1 MLQTTATTEATTEAA
16 TEATGAQ
23 PAPVDEAA
31 AQRRALLQSL
41 KPLLVGAG
49 IPMAAYYV
57 LTRGC
62 GMSTMAALAWS
73 GVVPLARTVWGVAKE
88 RKLNALAAVM
98 LVLNVAGVLLSM
110 VAGDVRLM
118 LAKDS
123 AGTGVFGLVVFAA
136 ACAGRPL
143 MSAGLKPF
151 ATKGSAAKEA
161 AWERLSEQSARF
173 RRLER
178 RFSAIWG
185 GALLI
190 EAVARVVGAY
200 TLSPDVMAWLGNVIF
215 GVAFV
220 AAMVVGGGA
229 AADPMEKMVQ
239 QEAEAVAAA

>member
-1 MLQTTATTEATTEAA
+1 MFQTTTEPTTATETATPRPV
-16 TEATGAQ
+16 
-23 PAPVDEAA
+23 PADEAA
-31 AQRRALLQSL
+31 AQRRALVQSL
-41 KPLLVGAG
+41 KPLVVDAG

-73 GVVPLARTVWGVAKE
+73 GVVPLVRTVWGIAKE
-88 RKLNALAAVM
+88 RKVNGLAAVM

-123 AGTGVFGLVVFAA
+123 AGTGVFGLVVLAA
-136 ACAGRPL
+136 AFAGRPL

-151 ATKGSAAKEA
+151 ATKGAPAKEA
-161 AWERLSEQSARF
+161 AWERLSEGSVRF

-200 TLSPDVMAWLGNVIF
+200 TLSPDVMAWLGNVLF

-229 AADPMEKMVQ
+229 AADPMEKLVE
-239 QEAEAVAAA
+239 QEAAA

>member
-1 MLQTTATTEATTEAA
+1 MLQTTIEATAVTA
-16 TEATGAQ
+16 T
-23 PAPVDEAA
+23 PADETT

-41 KPLLVGAG
+41 KPLLVDAG
-49 IPMAAYYV
+49 IPTAAYYV

-73 GVVPLARTVWGVAKE
+73 GVVPLARTVWGIAKE
-88 RKLNALAAVM
+88 RKPNALAAVM
-98 LVLNVAGVLLSM
+98 LVLNVAGVLLST

-123 AGTGVFGLVVFAA
+123 AGTGVFGLVVLAA

-161 AWERLSEQSARF
+161 AWERLTEQSARF

-185 GALLI
+185 GVLLT

-200 TLSPDVMAWLGNVIF
+200 TLSPDVMAWLGNVVL

-220 AAMVVGGGA
+220 AAMIVAGGA
-229 AADPMEKMVQ
+229 AAAPMERMVQ
-239 QEAEAVAAA
+239 EEAETAAAV